1 MNDRALII
9 LLASIAALGPFT
21 VDMYLPAMPAM
32 AAEFAADIPT
42 TQLTFSG
49 YLFGFSIFHLFC
61 GPLADRFGRKPVL
74 LVGIALFV
82 FASVGCA
89 FSDNIG
95 DIIFFRVLQG
105 MGACVGPTLTRTIA
119 RDVFGADG
127 AARALSLMAMIMTLG
142 PAVAPLFGGLI
153 LYFFHWSSIFIF
165 LALYG
170 ALIWFL
176 INRYL
181 QESLPVS
188 QSILPSVVIKNY
200 FTLMKNRIFISSSIV
215 TSMMY
220 SGLMIY
226 LASSGFVYVQKMGVR
241 VEFFGFILLTLVGGY
256 ALGSGL
262 SAWMSKKI
270 DSSRAVVG
278 GTFLASIAT
287 GIMLLTSI
295 QWPLAVMSLAAP
307 MGLYTLALGIVLPHS
322 IAITLAPFPD
332 MAGTTSSLLG
342 FIQMGVSAFFAV
354 TIGGL
359 ITYSISYMVVGMLA
373 VSSLAFLV
381 AFFFLRNQAKYDC

>member
-1 MNDRALII
+1 MNDRTLII
-9 LLASIAALGPFT
+9 FLASIAALGPFT

-32 AAEFAADIPT
+32 AAEFAADVRT

-61 GPLADRFGRKPVL
+61 GPLADRFGRRPIL
-74 LVGIALFV
+74 LLGIALFV

-89 FSDNIG
+89 FSNSIYQV
-95 DIIFFRVLQG
+95 IFFRVLQG

-127 AARALSLMAMIMTLG
+127 AARALSLVAMMMTLA
-142 PAVAPLFGGLI
+142 PAVAPLFGGLM
-153 LYFFHWSSIFIF
+153 LHFFHWSSIFIF
-165 LALYG
+165 LATYG

-176 INRYL
+176 VDRYL
-181 QESLPVS
+181 QESLPVA
-188 QSILPSVVIKNY
+188 QSILPRVVIKNY
-200 FTLMKNRIFISSSIV
+200 FTLITNRTFISSSIV
-215 TSMMY
+215 TSLMY

-226 LASSGFVYVQKMGVR
+226 LASSGFVYVQKMGVK
-241 VEFFGFILLTLVGGY
+241 VEFFGFILLPLVGGY

-262 SAWMSKKI
+262 SAWLSKKI
-270 DSSRAVVG
+270 NSTSALVG
-278 GTFLASIAT
+278 GTFLAIIAT
-287 GIMLLTSI
+287 GIMLLTSLK
-295 QWPLAVMSLAAP
+295 WPLAAFGLATP

-322 IAITLAPFPD
+322 MAIALAPFPD

-354 TIGGL
+354 VIGGL
-359 ITYSISYMVVGMLA
+359 ITHSITFMVTGMLTVA
-373 VSSLAFLV
+373 SLAFLL
-381 AFFFLRNQAKYDC
+381 AFFVHVESGQR